1 MNSFDDSASR
11 PTSPVIVRDFL
22 FDLRSRYE
30 TSDDQHAFEITRH
43 YLLNASESIFAI
55 RSGLS
60 DKSPEAVENLNQN
73 ISDFESTC
81 RALAHPSL
89 TVLCGQL
96 QQMVD
101 SGSTETAQSLLHLI
115 ELEHDRLRPR
125 LLELEETNPS
135 GRQQAASELQT
146 EVLVVDDD
154 LFSREIAKD
163 LLEQAGFLVTTE
175 ASGEAALNSLNNSL
189 PDLVLLDIDMP
200 GLDGVQTCRQIRQLN
215 TGEHLPIIMMTGDQD
230 ESAVERS
237 FSARATDFA
246 HKPLNW
252 PVLLQRLRYIA
263 RSAHTLNDLY
273 RTQKRLAEAQRI
285 ARIGHWDHDLS
296 HNQLMLSDQ
305 FYEVIG
311 HPLGS
316 FSTFDDFLATA
327 EEGDHNTL
335 IEAFCNHHRSHCG
348 ECRITTA
355 AGNSQVIRI
364 KGSAVYSGNNEP
376 LWMMGTVQDVSDQRR
391 DQEIIHRLA
400 YYDDLTGLYNRVA
413 FNQEMERVLDLH
425 QRMDLPVAIAFM
437 DLDGFKRI
445 NDSLGHHIGD
455 QLLRAFASRLSAHL
469 RTSDLMIQDQAP
481 TLARLGGD
489 EFTLMLPGLKRKEDS
504 AIVAQRIVDFL
515 AYPFLLAS
523 ESNATVTRLK
533 EIYITTSIGIALFP
547 EDGTTLAEL
556 QRNAD
561 MAMYAAKQSG
571 KNTFTYYQHSMNAE
585 AQEMLK
591 LETHLRKAI
600 ELDEFELAYQPQL
613 EITTGRIV
621 GVEALL
627 RWHNEELGNVS
638 PVKFIPAAEE
648 TGLIISIGEWVLRQA
663 CQQMTQ
669 WHEKGLKGIDVAVN
683 LSGLQFRQPGFP
695 ELVERILNEYQLS
708 ASFLELELTE
718 SMLMGDVEKAITTME
733 QLRGLGA
740 KLSVDDFGTG
750 YSSLSYLR
758 RFPIDT
764 LKIDRSFINE
774 IGIDPGGEAI
784 TKAIIAM
791 GQSLG
796 MRMIAEGVENHQQ
809 LDFLVRQNCEI
820 VQGYLYSPPISPEQ
834 FETFYW
840 RQSKQ
845 PQSA

>member
-1 MNSFDDSASR
+1 V
-11 PTSPVIVRDFL
+11 TSTTTIPVPPKGPEIARDFL
-22 FDLRSRYE
+22 FALRSRYE
-30 TSDDQHAFEITRH
+30 VDDSEEAVSITRR
-43 YLLNASESIFAI
+43 YIQNASESIFAI
-55 RSGLS
+55 RKAIDDANQ
-60 DKSPEAVENLNQN
+60 DKLQHELTLFAK
-73 ISDFESTC
+73 TC
-81 RALAHPSL
+81 RELAHPAL
-89 TVLCGQL
+89 TVLCEQL
-96 QQMVD
+96 EEMTL
-101 SGSTETAQSLLHLI
+101 SGSKETCRSILNLI
-115 ELEHDRLRPR
+115 QVEHDRIRPR
-125 LLELEETNPS
+125 LLELDKAIEQHTDKP
-135 GRQQAASELQT
+135 APPPQT
-146 EVLVVDDD
+146 EIMVVDDD

-163 LLEQAGFLVTTE
+163 LLEQEGFLVQTV
-175 ASGEAALNSLNNSL
+175 ASGEEALANLETRL

-200 GLDGVQTCRQIRQLN
+200 GLDGVQTCRQIRQLDS
-215 TGEHLPIIMMTGDQD
+215 GEHLPVIMMTGHQD
-230 ESAVERS
+230 ESAIERS
-237 FSARATDFA
+237 FAAKATDFA

-252 PVLLQRLRYIA
+252 PVLLQRLRYIS
-263 RSAHTLNDLY
+263 RSSQTLNDLY

-285 ARIGHWDHDLS
+285 ARIGHWDHDLNN
-296 HNQLMLSDQ
+296 NQLMLSDQ

-311 HPLGS
+311 YPVGS
-316 FSTFDDFLATA
+316 FVRFEDFLKTV
-327 EEGDHNTL
+327 ETGDQNTL
-335 IEAFCNHHRSHCG
+335 QEAFCKHHRSHCG
-348 ECRITTA
+348 ECRIRTPS
-355 AGNSQVIRI
+355 GESRVIRI
-364 KGSAVYSGNNEP
+364 KGSAVYSANNEP

-413 FNQEMERVLDLH
+413 FNREMERVLNLH
-425 QRMDLPVAIAFM
+425 QRMNLPVAIAYM

-445 NDSLGHHIGD
+445 NDSLGHHTGD
-455 QLLRAFASRLSAHL
+455 LLLKVFATRLNAHL
-469 RTSDLMIQDQAP
+469 RDSDLMIQDQAP
-481 TLARLGGD
+481 TVARLGGD

-515 AYPFLLAS
+515 QYPFLLAA
-523 ESNATVTRLK
+523 ETTETLTRLK

-547 EDGTTLAEL
+547 EDGTTLTEL

-571 KNTFTYYQHSMNAE
+571 KNTFAYYQHSMNAN

-600 ELDEFELAYQPQL
+600 DLNELSLVYQPQL

-627 RWHNEELGNVS
+627 RWHNPELGNVS

-648 TGLIISIGEWVLRQA
+648 TGLIIAIGEWVLREA

-669 WHEKGLKGIDVAVN
+669 WHDKSIKGIDVAVN
-683 LSGLQFRQPGFP
+683 LSGLQFRQPNFP
-695 ELVERILNEYQLS
+695 ELVEEILNENQLS

-733 QLRGLGA
+733 QLRELGA

-774 IGIDPGGEAI
+774 IGIDQGGEAI
-784 TKAIIAM
+784 TKAIISM

-809 LDFLVRQNCEI
+809 LDFLIRQNCEI
-820 VQGYLYSPPISPEQ
+820 VQGYLYSPPLSPEQ
-834 FETFYW
+834 FEAFYW

-845 PQSA
+845 QQSA

>member
-1 MNSFDDSASR
+1 MTTNISETGLNKGPD
-11 PTSPVIVRDFL
+11 IVRDFVYE
-22 FDLRSRYE
+22 LRSRYE
-30 TSDDQHAFEITRH
+30 AGNTQEAISNTRH
-43 YLLNASESIFAI
+43 YIHNAAESIFAI
-55 RSGLS
+55 RRTLGDSQLDTLDKEINTFDEMCRGLG
-60 DKSPEAVENLNQN
+60 
-73 ISDFESTC
+73 
-81 RALAHPSL
+81 HPAL
-89 TVLCGQL
+89 TVLCSQL
-96 QQMVD
+96 EEMVAA
-101 SGSTETAQSLLHLI
+101 GSLETASSILHLI
-115 ELEHDRLRPR
+115 QLEHDRVRPQ
-125 LLELEETNPS
+125 LLELEKALELHADHTE
-135 GRQQAASELQT
+135 ASDQT
-146 EVLVVDDD
+146 EIMLVDDD
-154 LFSREIAKD
+154 LFSRELAKD
-163 LLEQAGFLVTTE
+163 LLEQEGFLVTTV
-175 ASGEAALNSLNNSL
+175 ASGEEALASLERKQ

-200 GLDGVQTCRQIRQLN
+200 GLDGVQTCRQIRQMSD
-215 TGEHLPIIMMTGDQD
+215 GEHLPVIMMTGHQD

-237 FSARATDFA
+237 FAARATDFV

-252 PVLLQRLRYIA
+252 PVLLQRLQYIA
-263 RSAHTLNDLY
+263 RSSQTLNDLY

-285 ARIGHWDHDLS
+285 ARIGHWDHDLNS
-296 HNQLMLSDQ
+296 NQLMLSDQ

-311 HPLGS
+311 YPPGS
-316 FSTFDDFLATA
+316 FTSFENFLHAA
-327 EEGDHNTL
+327 EEGDQKAL
-335 IEAFCNHHRSHCG
+335 LEAFCNHHRSHCA
-348 ECRITTA
+348 ECRILTQK
-355 AGNSQVIRI
+355 GESRVIRI
-364 KGSAVYSGNNEP
+364 KGSAVYSANSEP
-376 LWMMGTVQDVSDQRR
+376 LWMMGTVQDVTDQRR

-413 FNQEMERVLDLH
+413 FNQEMERVLNLH
-425 QRMDLPVAIAFM
+425 RRMDLPVAIAYM

-445 NDSLGHHIGD
+445 NDSLGHHTGD
-455 QLLRAFASRLSAHL
+455 MLLKVFATRLNAHL
-469 RTSDLMIQDQAP
+469 RTSDLMMQEVAP

-515 AYPFLLAS
+515 QHPFLLET
-523 ESNATVTRLK
+523 ESTDKVTRLK

-547 EDGTTLAEL
+547 EDGTTLIEL

-571 KNTFTYYQHSMNAE
+571 KNTFAYYQHSMNADAME
-585 AQEMLK
+585 LLK

-600 ELDEFELAYQPQL
+600 ELKELSLVYQPQL

-627 RWHNEELGNVS
+627 RWNNSELGNVS

-648 TGLIISIGEWVLRQA
+648 TGLIIAIGEWVLREA
-663 CQQMTQ
+663 CQQMSQ
-669 WHEKGLKGIDVAVN
+669 WHEIGITGIDVAVN

-695 ELVERILNEYQLS
+695 ELVERILNENQLS

-718 SMLMGDVEKAITTME
+718 SMLMGDVEKAIITMDE
-733 QLRGLGA
+733 LRQLGA

-784 TKAIIAM
+784 TRAIIAM

-820 VQGYLYSPPISPEQ
+820 VQGYLYSPPVSPER

-845 PQSA
+845 QQSA